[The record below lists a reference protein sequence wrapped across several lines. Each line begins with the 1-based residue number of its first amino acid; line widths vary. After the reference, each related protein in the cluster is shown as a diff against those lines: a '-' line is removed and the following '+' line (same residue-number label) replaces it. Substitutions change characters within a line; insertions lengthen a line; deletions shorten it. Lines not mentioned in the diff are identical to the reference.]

1 MYRSN
6 NYKWYVLYTQT
17 RCEKRILRRLN
28 QQGIDGFLP
37 LHKVVRQWSD
47 RKKKIEVPL
56 FPNYVFVHIPLK
68 DLIVPLKV
76 PGVIGFVRNGDRHPE
91 VVREKQI
98 EILKHLSS
106 ARPIGP
112 IAEFNFNQG
121 DKALVVDGPFKGL
134 NGYLV
139 RQSSANKLIIEV
151 DVINQCL
158 AIELLST
165 DVIKLT
171 AQVA

>member
-1 MYRSN
+1 MHTKAR
-6 NYKWYVLYTQT
+6 LE
-17 RCEKRILRRLN
+17 RRILSRLN
-28 QQGIDGFLP
+28 QEGIDGFLP

-47 RKKKIEVPL
+47 RKKKIEVPI
-56 FPNYVFVHIPLK
+56 FPNYIFVNIPLK
-68 DLIVPLKV
+68 NLFVPLKV
-76 PGVIGFVRNGDRHPE
+76 PGVIGFVRNGERHPE
-91 VVREKQI
+91 VVKEKQI

-112 IAEFNFNQG
+112 ILEFDFNQG
-121 DKALVVDGPFKGL
+121 DKAFVVDGPFKGL

-139 RQSSANKLIIEV
+139 RKSSANKLIIEI

-171 AQVA
+171 TN